1 MRDFIQILKRFI
13 PPYKSRLGKNIFYNI
28 LSAAFGSVSF
38 VLLVPVL
45 NILFNVT
52 EEVTELVPFELNKES
67 LMTNFNYYVTLSK
80 QHFSASTTLLFA
92 GGFFV
97 LAALFKTGFSYLASY
112 EIVFIRN
119 GVVRDIRRKIYQKI
133 LSLPLPFFSEE
144 RKGDII
150 ARTTGDVQEVE
161 NSIMNSL
168 EMFFQNPIIILIYL
182 SGMIFM
188 SWQLTLFVLVLLPIM
203 GTLIGKVGKTLKKR
217 SKEGQ
222 DKMGEILSNIE
233 ETLSGLRVI
242 KAFNAEDKMDKLF
255 TSHNEQYRQIMN
267 RLMWRRPPAH
277 PMSEFLGTI
286 VVVIVVWF
294 GGLLILGQTPLMDAS
309 SFIAYIALFY
319 SIINP
324 AKQFSTALYSI
335 QKGAAA
341 MYPYA
346 ETSMWMNASAAMD
359 RIDQILN
366 AESTILEP
374 EQPKP
379 LNGFNKE
386 IEYRN
391 VSFAY
396 RPDRTVLK
404 DVNVKIGKGQTV
416 ALVGQSGSGKSTFV
430 DLLPRFYDVIKGEIL
445 IDGINIKDVSLHGL
459 RELMG
464 NVNQDPILFNDTIFN
479 NIAFGVESATRE
491 EVERA
496 ARIANAHEFIMQT
509 EKGYDTCIGDRG
521 GKLSGGQRQ
530 RLSIARAVLKNPPIM
545 ILDEATSALD
555 TESEKLV
562 QEALDNLMKNRT
574 SIVVAHRLST
584 IRNADM
590 ICVFHEGKIVER
602 GRHEE
607 LLALD
612 GIYTKLYN
620 MQNF

>member
-1 MRDFIQILKRFI
+1 
-13 PPYKSRLGKNIFYNI
+13 
-28 LSAAFGSVSF
+28 
-38 VLLVPVL
+38 
-45 NILFNVT
+45 
-52 EEVTELVPFELNKES
+52 
-67 LMTNFNYYVTLSK
+67 
-80 QHFSASTTLLFA
+80 
-92 GGFFV
+92 
-97 LAALFKTGFSYLASY
+97 
-112 EIVFIRN
+112 
-119 GVVRDIRRKIYQKI
+119 
-133 LSLPLPFFSEE
+133 
-144 RKGDII
+144 
-150 ARTTGDVQEVE
+150 
-161 NSIMNSL
+161 
-168 EMFFQNPIIILIYL
+168 MFFQNPIIILIYL

-267 RLMWRRPPAH
+267 RLMWRRSLAH

-341 MYPYA
+341 M
-346 ETSMWMNASAAMD
+346 D

-396 RPDRTVLK
+396 RPDRIVLK